1 MSTKNPE
8 TNKGKK
14 AESKYD
20 AATLRN
26 LIKTGKTAKEIM
38 DVMGI
43 GHKQI
48 LKHHVLKL
56 CASDHTYYDVP
67 GLYGQNTRKAYVNSR
82 GEIKIK
88 EKMVDFNGLVLEPD
102 KTEFDVE
109 VVDNKIIL
117 TVITPHR
124 TQVGDKGEPN
134 PTVVIGD
141 DDTTV
146 QLSL

>member
-1 MSTKNPE
+1 MSTKPTE
-8 TNKGKK
+8 PKKSKK

-20 AATLRN
+20 PNTLRN
-26 LIKTGKTAKEIM
+26 LIKEGKTSKEIM
-38 DVMGI
+38 SIMGI
-43 GHKQI
+43 GHSQI

-56 CASDHTYYDVP
+56 CATDHTYYDVV

-88 EKMVDFNGLVLEPD
+88 EKMIDFKDLKLEPE

-109 VVDNKIIL
+109 VVDGKIIL

-124 TQVGDKGEPN
+124 TPVGEKGEPKPIDVIVDN
-134 PTVVIGD
+134 DPTE
-141 DDTTV
+141 
-146 QLSL
+146 

>member
-1 MSTKNPE
+1 MSSKN
-8 TNKGKK
+8 TVSSKKK

-26 LIKTGKTAKEIM
+26 LIKAGKTAKEIM

-56 CASDHTYYDVP
+56 CASDHTFYEVP
-67 GLYGQNTRKAYVNSR
+67 GLYGQNTRKAYVNSK

-88 EKMVDFNGLVLEPD
+88 NNLVDFKGLRLEPD

-109 VVDNKIIL
+109 VVDDKIIL
-117 TVITPHR
+117 TII
-124 TQVGDKGEPN
+124 N
-134 PTVVIGD
+134 PTRNPLNKD
-141 DDTTV
+141 LDYPL
-146 QLSL
+146 QEFEE

>member
-8 TNKGKK
+8 TSKGKK

-26 LIKTGKTAKEIM
+26 LIKAGKTAKEIM
-38 DVMGI
+38 SIMGI
-43 GHKQI
+43 GHSQI

-56 CASDHTYYDVP
+56 CATDHTYYDVV
-67 GLYGQNTRKAYVNSR
+67 GLYGQRTRKAYVNSR

-88 EKMVDFNGLVLEPD
+88 EKMIDLKGLVLEPD

-124 TQVGDKGEPN
+124 TPVGEKGEPKPIDVIVDDD
-134 PTVVIGD
+134 PTV
-141 DDTTV
+141 
-146 QLSL
+146 